1 MDLTPNIYMLGVI
14 ASLLLTAG
22 GQVLFKR
29 YYGSH
34 RRLDLLAALAMF
46 GLVPITNFIALRGLP
61 FGFVYMSTA
70 VTQVLVL
77 VMSRMF
83 LAERIHPK
91 ALPGVVLVVA
101 GIIVYAL

>member
-1 MDLTPNIYMLGVI
+1 MNVYMLGVI
-14 ASLLLTAG
+14 ASLLFTAG
-22 GQVLFKR
+22 GQVQFKH
-29 YYGSH
+29 YYHTH

-46 GLVPITNFIALRGLP
+46 GLVPLTNFVALRGLP

-77 VMSRMF
+77 LMSR
-83 LAERIHPK
+83 LLLDEKIRIE
-91 ALPGVVLVVA
+91 ALPGIVMVVA